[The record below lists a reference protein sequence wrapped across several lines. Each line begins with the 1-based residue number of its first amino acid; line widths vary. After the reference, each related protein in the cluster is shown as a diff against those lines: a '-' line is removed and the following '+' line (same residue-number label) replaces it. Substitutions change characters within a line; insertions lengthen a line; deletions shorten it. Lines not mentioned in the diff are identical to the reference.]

1 MDVSDLKNIEPHGKR
16 PGSGFG
22 MRMGLLIGTNI
33 AAIALFTAIAALL
46 GIEPSGI
53 VAITIFSAIFGF
65 GGAFFS
71 LAMSKKIALR
81 STGAQII
88 TTPQNDVE
96 KWLLDTVGR
105 QAAAAGIDMPDV
117 AIYPSDDV
125 NAFATGAK
133 RNDALVAVSVGLL
146 RNMSSDE
153 AEAVLAHEIS
163 HVANGDMVTMTL
175 IQGVLNTIVIL
186 IARVLASAISSAL
199 GRGGRGVY
207 FMLYMVLQVVLG
219 FFASTIVMW
228 FSRRR
233 EYKADA
239 GAASLE
245 SAPKMIGALEALQR
259 QHPGQPLPDEV
270 AAFGIK
276 AGVPTGLRKFFM
288 SHPPLEKRI
297 AALQ

>member
-1 MDVSDLKNIEPHGKR
+1 MDISDLNEMKPAGKK

-33 AAIALFTAIAALL
+33 AAIALFTVVAAAL
-46 GIEPSGI
+46 GIEPRGL
-53 VAITIFSAIFGF
+53 VGITIFAAIFGF

-81 STGAQII
+81 STGAHVI
-88 TTPQNDVE
+88 TTPQNDTE
-96 KWLLDTVGR
+96 RWLFDMVAR

-146 RNMSSDE
+146 QNMGADE
-153 AEAVLAHEIS
+153 VEAVLAHEIS

-175 IQGVLNTIVIL
+175 IQGVLNTVVIL
-186 IARVLASAISSAL
+186 IARILASMISSAL
-199 GRGGRGVY
+199 GKGGRGVY
-207 FMLYMVLQVVLG
+207 FILYMVLQVVLG
-219 FFASTIVMW
+219 FFASMIVMW

-239 GAASLE
+239 GAASL
-245 SAPKMIGALEALQR
+245 SGAPKMISALQALDR
-259 QHPGQPLPDEV
+259 QHPGTPLPDEV

-276 AGVPTGLRKFFM
+276 PGVPTGLRKFFM
-288 SHPPLEKRI
+288 SHPPIEKRI
-297 AALQ
+297 AALR

>member
-1 MDVSDLKNIEPHGKR
+1 MDTSDLNDMKPQGKK

-33 AAIALFTAIAALL
+33 AAIALFTAIAALF

-53 VAITIFSAIFGF
+53 VAITVFSAIFGF

-81 STGAQII
+81 STGAHVI
-88 TTPQNDVE
+88 TTPQSDIE
-96 KWLLDTVGR
+96 KWLLETVGR

-146 RNMSSDE
+146 RNMSADE

-175 IQGVLNTIVIL
+175 IQGVLNTLVIL
-186 IARVLASAISSAL
+186 IARILASAITSAM

-207 FMLYMVLQVVLG
+207 FIVYMVLQVALG
-219 FFASTIVMW
+219 FFASMIVMW

-239 GAASLE
+239 GAAALSG
-245 SAPKMIGALEALQR
+245 APKMIGALEALQR

-276 AGVPTGLRKFFM
+276 PGVPTGLRKFFM

-297 AALQ
+297 AALR

>member
-1 MDVSDLKNIEPHGKR
+1 MDISDLNDTKPPGKK

-33 AAIALFTAIAALL
+33 AAIALFTVIAALF

-81 STGAQII
+81 STGAQIV
-88 TTPQNDVE
+88 TAPQNDVE
-96 KWLLDTVGR
+96 KWLLDTVAR

-186 IARVLASAISSAL
+186 IARVLASAISSAM

-219 FFASTIVMW
+219 FFASMIVMW
-228 FSRRR
+228 FSRSR

-239 GAASLE
+239 GAASLAG
-245 SAPKMIGALEALQR
+245 APKMIGALEALQR

-276 AGVPTGLRKFFM
+276 PGVPTGLRKFFV

>member
-1 MDVSDLKNIEPHGKR
+1 MDISDLNEIKPQGKK

-33 AAIALFTAIAALL
+33 AAIALFTVVAALFGL
-46 GIEPSGI
+46 EPSSI
-53 VAITIFSAIFGF
+53 IAITIFSAIFGF

-81 STGAQII
+81 STGAQVI
-88 TTPQNDVE
+88 TAPQNDIE

-105 QAAAAGIDMPDV
+105 QAAAAGIAMPDV

-146 RNMSSDE
+146 RNMSADE

-175 IQGVLNTIVIL
+175 IQGVLNTVVIL
-186 IARVLASAISSAL
+186 IARVLASAITSAM
-199 GRGGRGVY
+199 GRGGRGAY
-207 FMLYMVLQVVLG
+207 FILYMVLQVVLG
-219 FFASTIVMW
+219 FFASMIVMW

-239 GAASLE
+239 GAAALSG
-245 SAPKMIGALEALQR
+245 APKMIGALEALQR

-270 AAFGIK
+270 SAFGIK
-276 AGVPTGLRKFFM
+276 PGVPTGLGKFLM

-297 AALQ
+297 AALR